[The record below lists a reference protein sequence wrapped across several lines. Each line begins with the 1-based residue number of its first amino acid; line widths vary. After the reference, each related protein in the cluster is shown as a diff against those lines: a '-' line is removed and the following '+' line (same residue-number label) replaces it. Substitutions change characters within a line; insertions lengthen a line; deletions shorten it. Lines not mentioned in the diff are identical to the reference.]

1 MRRATPATRWTP
13 TRLIEVSYA
22 RPVTRNEIILGVV
35 AFVLVVFSLV
45 VALVVPRR
53 DPGFPGK
60 NLRLFVVVAVLLVAG
75 MLTAVEV
82 FGGEHEARE
91 GEGGEQ
97 TMTET
102 GATDTGRTETGAPE
116 GDPAAGEQVFTSV
129 AQPPCGSCHTLQAA
143 GATQTLGPNLDDV
156 LTGKDAQFISE
167 SIVNP
172 DAEVAQ
178 GFSAD
183 LMPDTY
189 GEQLSDDELANL
201 VAFLVQS
208 TQQ

>member
-1 MRRATPATRWTP
+1 
-13 TRLIEVSYA
+13 
-22 RPVTRNEIILGVV
+22 VTRNEIILGVF

-53 DPGFPGK
+53 DPAFPGK

-91 GEGGEQ
+91 GEGKA
-97 TMTET
+97 TET
-102 GATDTGRTETGAPE
+102 QETATRETGQTETGAPE

-129 AQPPCGSCHTLQAA
+129 AQPPCGNCHTLAAA
-143 GATQTLGPNLDDV
+143 GTTQTLGPDLDEV
-156 LTGKDAQFISE
+156 LPGKDAAFIRE
-167 SIVNP
+167 SIENP

-178 GFSAD
+178 GFPD
-183 LMPDTY
+183 NLMPEDY
-189 GEQLSDDELANL
+189 GDKLSEKQLADL

-208 TQQ
+208 TSGQ